1 MLRIL
6 IAEDEIKT
14 VNLIKN
20 ILENYCSNVIVTGYT
35 QTVKDTV
42 SFLSE
47 NQVDLVLFDINFP
60 DGTSF
65 DTLQQLPS
73 YNFGLIFITAFEEF
87 ALKAIK
93 LSAVDYLLKP
103 VNPKELIAAIQKVQ
117 INKIVNNNLL
127 INTLLSN
134 MDNDEEKN
142 KKIVLKTTE
151 RIQVVNI
158 SDIIFCKSDN
168 SYTTFFLKDNNKLV
182 VSKVLLKFENILK
195 EHGFIKVHK
204 SFLVNLNFISSFEK
218 TTDCLIMSNK
228 LKVPVSVRKKESV
241 LQILDTI

>member
-1 MLRIL
+1 MLKIL

-20 ILENYCSNVIVTGYT
+20 ILENYCSDVVIAGYV
-35 QTVKDTV
+35 QTVKDAIC
-42 SFLSE
+42 FLSE
-47 NQVDLVLFDINFP
+47 NKVDLVLFDINFP

-65 DTLQQLPS
+65 DILQQLTS
-73 YNFGLIFITAFEEF
+73 YNFSIIFITAFEEF
-87 ALKAIK
+87 ALQAIK
-93 LSAVDYLLKP
+93 LSTTDYLLKP

-117 INKIVNNNLL
+117 IDKIINNNLL
-127 INTLLSN
+127 VTTLLSN
-134 MDNDEEKN
+134 VNSSEEKN

-168 SYTTFFLKDNNKLV
+168 SYTVFYLKDSNRIV

-195 EHGFIKVHK
+195 EHGFIRVHK
-204 SFLVNLNFISSFEK
+204 SFLVNLDFISSYEK
-218 TTDCLIMSNK
+218 ATDCLIMSNK
-228 LKVPVSVRKKESV
+228 LKIPVSVRKKESV